1 MPFEAP
7 DQLNIANYFLFDR
20 LHEGLGDREAIRADQ
35 GAFTYREVAERVA
48 AIGTKFR
55 RLGARPE
62 QRILISLPD
71 GIDFAA
77 AIFATVSIGAVAVMI
92 NPELRP
98 DHLAAILTAARSPVA
113 MVDSNHAGIFEDAA
127 GRAGENIDL
136 IVSAGTGL
144 EMAPVSTFPIYPTH
158 RDDVAIW
165 LFSGGTTGAPKIV
178 PQTHRSFANTTE
190 LYAKATLGYK
200 PDDVTIAVPRLYF
213 GYATG
218 AALLFPFAVGGATV
232 LFADKPT
239 PEMVFDQIRRHRPTI
254 LITSPSAIGG
264 MLNSANAADAD
275 LSSLRFATSAGEPLP
290 ESLYH
295 RWKERFGVELLDGL
309 GTAEM
314 WHIFVTNRLDDV
326 KPGTVGRVVEGFEI
340 KVCDDDGFEVE
351 PGEVG
356 RMWVRGDSRAWG
368 YWQNLDL
375 TSETFQGE
383 WFVGG
388 DLVSIDPDGYV
399 THRGRADDALKIKG
413 KWLSPQEVESCL
425 LEHPAVTQCAVVAV
439 DDADGLLKPV
449 AFVVASGPITEA
461 ELKRHSLERL
471 EPYKHPRRVFV
482 VDTLP
487 LTHLGKVDRGRLKSM
502 ALDG

>member
-1 MPFEAP
+1 M
-7 DQLNIANYFLFDR
+7 ANYFLFDR
-20 LHEGLGDREAIRADQ
+20 LQEGLGGREAIRTDH
-35 GAFTYREVAERVA
+35 GTLTFGEVAERVA
-48 AIGTKFR
+48 GLGNKFR
-55 RLGARPE
+55 QLGVEAE

-71 GIDFAA
+71 GPDFAA
-77 AIFATVSIGAVAVMI
+77 AILAAVSIGAVAVMVS
-92 NPELRP
+92 PELQT
-98 DHLAAILTAARSPVA
+98 DHLAAILTAARAPVA
-113 MVDSNHAGIFEDAA
+113 VVDLGYTGVFEEAARRANEHIELIVAA
-127 GRAGENIDL
+127 GAWLDP
-136 IVSAGTGL
+136 
-144 EMAPVSTFPIYPTH
+144 APASSFSIYPTH

-165 LFSGGTTGAPKIV
+165 LFSGGTTGVPKIV

-190 LYAKATLGYK
+190 LYAKATLGYR
-200 PDDVTIAVPRLYF
+200 PTDITIAVPRLYF

-218 AALLFPFAVGGATV
+218 AALLFPFSVGAATV

-264 MLNSANAADAD
+264 MLNSSEALDAD
-275 LSSLRFATSAGEPLP
+275 LSSLRFATSAGEALP

-314 WHIFVTNRLDDV
+314 WHIFVTNRMGDV
-326 KPGTVGRVVEGFEI
+326 RPGTVGRVVEGFEI
-340 KVCDDDGFEVE
+340 KACDDDGAEVA

-375 TSETFQGE
+375 TSEAFRGE

-388 DLVSIDPDGYV
+388 DLVSIDNDGYV
-399 THRGRADDALKIKG
+399 THRGRADDAVKVKG
-413 KWLSPQEVESCL
+413 KWLRPQEVESCL
-425 LEHPAVTQCAVVAV
+425 LEHPAVRECAVVAV
-439 DDADGLLKPV
+439 DDADGLLKPI

-461 ELKRHSLERL
+461 ELQGHVLERL
-471 EPYKHPRRVFV
+471 EPYKHPRRVFI
-482 VDTLP
+482 VDSLP
-487 LTHLGKVDRGRLKSM
+487 QTHLGKVDRGMLKRLVLPTSHVPPPTS
-502 ALDG
+502 